1 MDLETKKT
9 QQIKMI
15 STQKN
20 TREVS
25 IISPLNSDGLGKILT
40 EINWNYSNENEME
53 EIDASIQE

>member
-1 MDLETKKT
+1 MTP
-9 QQIKMI
+9 
-15 STQKN
+15 TQKN

-25 IISPLNSDGLGKILT
+25 IISPLNSDGLGKVLT